1 MNPKKDHLSILG
13 TILVIS
19 FIFLSCSSPKMTAVS
34 CPEFSSYRCNKDA
47 GDHNTKK
54 NKAATNRH
62 SMYALNR
69 HTGFSGRTKV
79 KSTSEITESNSR
91 KIIIAQGN
99 GEFITITRSE
109 YSDALTASAENS
121 FVPKLQRDSVINLQF
136 IAASD
141 LKTKGFSA
149 GQQSGCDTI
158 ITKSGSRITGKVE
171 EIGLSEIRYRRC
183 DNLSGPIISIS
194 KSDVNRILYVNGTKE
209 TIVSDDPMIVNNN
222 EVKPVYN
229 KAPVKTEPLG
239 IAGFIGSL
247 VGLFIGG
254 VPLGAIGIIFGALS
268 LSKIKRE
275 PARYKGRGLSI
286 AAIIIGIIAI
296 AGAIVVYTML

>member
-1 MNPKKDHLSILG
+1 MSPKKYHLGILG

-19 FIFLSCSSPKMTAVS
+19 SILFSCRSPKMTAVS
-34 CPEFSSYRCNKDA
+34 CPEFSNHRYTKDA
-47 GDHNTKK
+47 VDHNKKK
-54 NKAATNRH
+54 NKALITRH
-62 SMYALNR
+62 SNNALNR
-69 HTGFSGRTKV
+69 NTRFSGRNQV
-79 KSTSEITESNSR
+79 KSSPEITESTER
-91 KIIIAQGN
+91 EIILARGN
-99 GEFITITRSE
+99 GNITAITRSE

-121 FVPKLQRDSVINLQF
+121 FVPKLRKDSVINAQL
-136 IAASD
+136 IAGSD
-141 LKTKGFSA
+141 MPADDLTA
-149 GQQSGCDTI
+149 DQQSGCDTI
-158 ITKSGSRITGKVE
+158 ITKSGSRIIGKVE

-194 KSDVNRILYVNGTKE
+194 KSGVNRILFVNGTKE
-209 TIVSDDPMIVNNN
+209 TIVSDDPIIVNNN

-229 KAPVKTEPLG
+229 NAPVKTEPLG
-239 IAGFIGSL
+239 LAGFIGSL

-254 VPLGAIGIIFGALS
+254 VPLGMIGIIFGALS

-296 AGAIVVYTML
+296 AGAIVVYTTM